1 MDGSYYETLTEI
13 VVDTYSFKVTWSA
26 ASRNCC
32 ILWIQDTDTME
43 QFEALGRFSQFDK
56 RNILEF
62 IVRYVTNSS
71 LRETISKKRFALYI
85 ENIAP
90 TVFEEIQKLEY
101 SRKVAAFKNLY
112 NLDSVIDE
120 AADLRWKRRCMAKKF
135 HPDKGGDK
143 EAMALINEGYEIL
156 KSKTRKP
163 M

>member
-13 VVDTYSFKVTWSA
+13 VIDNYSFKVTWSA
-26 ASRNCC
+26 ASKNCC

-71 LRETISKKRFALYI
+71 LREKISKKRFSLYI
-85 ENIAP
+85 ENLAP

-101 SRKVAAFKNLY
+101 SSKVAAFKNLY

-143 EAMALINEGYEIL
+143 ETMALINEGYEIL

>member
-13 VVDTYSFKVTWSA
+13 VIDNYSFKVTWSA
-26 ASRNCC
+26 ASKNCC
-32 ILWIQDTDTME
+32 ILWIQDTDIME

-56 RNILEF
+56 RSILEF
-62 IVRYVTNSS
+62 IVRYVTNMS
-71 LRETISKKRFALYI
+71 LREKISKKRFSLYI
-85 ENIAP
+85 ENLAP
-90 TVFEEIQKLEY
+90 TVFEEIQKLEH
-101 SRKVAAFKNLY
+101 SQKAAAFKNLY

-163 M
+163 I